1 MTAWAPCC
9 SDSGWNCRSFR
20 PAWAAAWLDTSSP
33 RRSLRPVGLGTIGI
47 LAPDDL
53 RREIVAARRLSDRPL
68 AVNLLLPFAR
78 RGHFE
83 AASEADVVVTFW
95 GSPKRQTSKIW
106 IHQCGSVE
114 EALAAREAG
123 ADAVIAQGVEAGGH
137 VRGTVPA
144 MELLARVRGAVP
156 DDYPVLSAG
165 GIADASDVKARLDA
179 GAEAVV
185 CGTRFLMTEES
196 GAHHLQARLVE
207 PKGRPTE
214 LFGVGWPARA
224 PRCSQPGHRSLAG
237 ARSARPW
244 LAACI
249 SSRHLA
255 ASPVPRRCRSAWR
268 QPKIEPPDVRP
279 CRGDRR
285 RAPEPDRGGTA
296 LRGGVRRPHQRHP
309 FGRRARTRV
318 GTLTRHQRD
327 PLPANCRTRPRFVPR
342 TGVPAA
348 SSIRPERQATQI
360 PRRGDIPANQ
370 DALDAGR

>member
-1 MTAWAPCC
+1 VGALLQRLGVDLPVVQAGMGGGLA
-9 SDSGWNCRSFR
+9 GHQL
-20 PAWAAAWLDTSSP
+20 AAAVSAAG
-33 RRSLRPVGLGTIGI
+33 GLGTIGF

-53 RREIVAARRLSDRPL
+53 RSEIAAARRLSDRPL

-144 MELLARVRGAVP
+144 VQLLARVRGAVP

-165 GIADASDVKARLDA
+165 DVADASDVKARLDA

-196 GAHHLQARLVE
+196 GAHSTYKARLVE
-207 PKGRPTE
+207 ARETIVTE
-214 LFGVGWPARA
+214 LFGAGWPAPHRVVPNQATVRWLGRDLRGPGWLRMFHRA
-224 PRCSQPGHRSLAG
+224 TAPAFSRVPVPMQFR
-237 ARSARPW
+237 
-244 LAACI
+244 LAATQKPSRPMFGPTAATVDGPPNLIDAGPLYAGECI
-249 SSRHLA
+249 
-255 ASPVPRRCRSAWR
+255 
-268 QPKIEPPDVRP
+268 
-279 CRGDRR
+279 DRI
-285 RAPEPDRGGTA
+285 AD
-296 LRGGVRRPHQRHP
+296 
-309 FGRRARTRV
+309 
-318 GTLTRHQRD
+318 
-327 PLPANCRTRPRFVPR
+327 
-342 TGVPAA
+342 
-348 SSIRPERQATQI
+348 IRP
-360 PRRGDIPANQ
+360 
-370 DALDAGR
+370 AGELVRELAP

>member
-1 MTAWAPCC
+1 MGALLQRLGVDLPVVQA
-9 SDSGWNCRSFR
+9 GMGGGL
-20 PAWAAAWLDTSSP
+20 AGHQLAAAVSAAG
-33 RRSLRPVGLGTIGI
+33 GLGTIGF

-53 RREIVAARRLSDRPL
+53 RSEIAAARRLSDRPL

-144 MELLARVRGAVP
+144 VQLLARVRGAVP

-165 GIADASDVKARLDA
+165 DVADASDVKARLDA

-196 GAHHLQARLVE
+196 GAHSTYKARLVE
-207 PKGRPTE
+207 ARETIVTE
-214 LFGVGWPARA
+214 LFGAGWPAPHRVVPNQATVRWLGRDLRGPGWLRMFHRA
-224 PRCSQPGHRSLAG
+224 TAPAFSRVPVPMQFR
-237 ARSARPW
+237 
-244 LAACI
+244 LAATQKP
-249 SSRHLA
+249 SR
-255 ASPVPRRCRSAWR
+255 PM
-268 QPKIEPPDVRP
+268 
-279 CRGDRR
+279 
-285 RAPEPDRGGTA
+285 
-296 LRGGVRRPHQRHP
+296 
-309 FGRRARTRV
+309 FG
-318 GTLTRHQRD
+318 
-327 PLPANCRTRPRFVPR
+327 
-342 TGVPAA
+342 PAA
-348 SSIRPERQATQI
+348 ATVDGPPNLIDAGPLYAGECIDRIADIRP
-360 PRRGDIPANQ
+360 
-370 DALDAGR
+370 AGELVRELAP

>member
-1 MTAWAPCC
+1 MGALLQRLGVDLPVVQA
-9 SDSGWNCRSFR
+9 GMGGGL
-20 PAWAAAWLDTSSP
+20 AGHQLAAAVSAAG
-33 RRSLRPVGLGTIGI
+33 GLGTIGF

-53 RREIVAARRLSDRPL
+53 RSEIAAARRLSDRPL

-144 MELLARVRGAVP
+144 VQLLARVRGAVP

-165 GIADASDVKARLDA
+165 DVADASDVKARLDA

-196 GAHHLQARLVE
+196 GAHSTYKARLVE
-207 PKGRPTE
+207 ARETIVTE
-214 LFGVGWPARA
+214 LFGAGWPAPHRVVPNQATVRWLGRDLRGPGWLRMFHRA
-224 PRCSQPGHRSLAG
+224 TAPAFSRVPVPMQFR
-237 ARSARPW
+237 
-244 LAACI
+244 LAATQKPSRPMFGPTAATVDGPPNLIDAGPLYAGECI
-249 SSRHLA
+249 
-255 ASPVPRRCRSAWR
+255 
-268 QPKIEPPDVRP
+268 
-279 CRGDRR
+279 DRIT
-285 RAPEPDRGGTA
+285 D
-296 LRGGVRRPHQRHP
+296 
-309 FGRRARTRV
+309 
-318 GTLTRHQRD
+318 
-327 PLPANCRTRPRFVPR
+327 
-342 TGVPAA
+342 
-348 SSIRPERQATQI
+348 IRP
-360 PRRGDIPANQ
+360 
-370 DALDAGR
+370 AGELVRELAP